1 MRLLYVDVEIK
12 NVILDDL
19 RQSPYS
25 ARSEFEKV
33 YSNPA
38 DRSELKRETAL
49 ETGPDHLGRSARN
62 RGAHV
67 AVGVVLQRRPCRI
80 TRDDPRQFGRAG
92 AESLCQSGHAQP
104 RQTTFSD
111 TEAVDLSSMLSV
123 NRAAASSAKCSPFV
137 VTDVTRNVS

>member
-1 MRLLYVDVEIK
+1 M
-12 NVILDDL
+12 
-19 RQSPYS
+19 
-25 ARSEFEKV
+25 

-111 TEAVDLSSMLSV
+111 TEAVD
-123 NRAAASSAKCSPFV
+123 FV
-137 VTDVTRNVS
+137 VHVERQPGRRIVREVLALRSYGRDTKRFLIDPAFEVKHATA